1 MLAAWSPDVSRRNCW
16 ICGSPNLVLVK
27 ASDVAGR
34 QLSPEDFAIT
44 DRRYGV
50 TAAIDRCGDCGFL
63 QCTDADEVLG
73 FYSDLNDEA
82 YDEGRSQ
89 RALQARR
96 LVKTIQRYS
105 PGGSLLDIGAGSGI
119 LVEEAAQAGF
129 RAEGIEPSAHLAQA
143 AAKRG
148 LAVHRGTLP
157 HPSIGDKRYD
167 VVCLVDVI
175 EHVPDPVDLMRQAA
189 AVMAPGGVGIVVTP
203 DVESLMARVMG
214 RRWWHY
220 RIAHIGYFSRATLD
234 RALRQAGLRVVAF
247 GRPRWYFSGDYLGE
261 RLVSYLPAPIS
272 RMKFA
277 WAKAITVPLDLRDSI
292 YMVFTRAGVPDR

>member
-1 MLAAWSPDVSRRNCW
+1 MLVTPQAEVQRRCW
-16 ICGSPNLVLVK
+16 ICGSARLIPVK

-50 TAAIDRCGDCGFL
+50 TAAIDRCGECGFL

-73 FYSDLNDEA
+73 FYSDLNDKA

-96 LVKTIQRYS
+96 LVETIRRFA
-105 PGGSLLDIGAGSGI
+105 PGGTLLDIGAGSGI
-119 LVEEAAQAGF
+119 LVEEATLGGF
-129 RAEGIEPSAHLAQA
+129 RAEGIEPSARLAEA
-143 AAKRG
+143 ATRRG

-157 HPSIGDKRYD
+157 HPSVSDKRYD
-167 VVCLVDVI
+167 VVSLVDVI
-175 EHVPDPVDLMRQAA
+175 EHVPDPVDLLRQAA

-203 DVESLMARVMG
+203 DVRSVMARIMG

-220 RIAHIGYFSRATLD
+220 RIAHIGYFSRATLTL
-234 RALRQAGLRVVAF
+234 ALRQAGLRVVAF
-247 GRPRWYFSGDYLGE
+247 GRPRWYFNGDYLGE
-261 RLVSYLPAPIS
+261 RLVSYFPAPIS

-277 WAKAITVPLDLRDSI
+277 WAKSITIPLDLRDSM
-292 YMVFTRAGVPDR
+292 YMVFARTERPKQ